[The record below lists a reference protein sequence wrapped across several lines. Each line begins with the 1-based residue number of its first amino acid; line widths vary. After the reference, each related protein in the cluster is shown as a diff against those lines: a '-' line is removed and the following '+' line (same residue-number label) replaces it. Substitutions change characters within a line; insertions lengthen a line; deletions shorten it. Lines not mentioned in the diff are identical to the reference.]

1 MSEMVMMPKSDAQ
14 AIWDKV
20 REKTG
25 VSGLLKSGE
34 IAPLIDTI
42 TGGGG
47 SEVKEIIP
55 ETDFSFVEAGGGIYA
70 YTVENTY
77 QLEEGKTYKI
87 SWDGEEYEFVWTL
100 YTLTV
105 MDGQVIPIGHAL
117 GNPYFF
123 NIYSGGA
130 TNFEDTGD
138 PFMIG
143 IASDNTFAILTN
155 ETNATHTVAVYEGST
170 GGNSDDVRY
179 VTFMSE
185 DGSTELLVKPVAVGD
200 DCANVIDRGLID
212 TPTKESTP
220 QYNYTFNGWA
230 LSAGGTADANALKS
244 VTEDR
249 VVYVAFK
256 PVLRYYTINYYDGET
271 LNKTES
277 LAYGSMPSHTI
288 EKKGYTLI
296 GWEPALTTVTGDAD
310 YYAQWQ
316 AGISFATASW
326 EEIAEVAENGT
337 ASEVFSVGDT
347 KIVNIKGTDVPFV
360 IAGFNHDDLADG
372 SGKAGISIVTKDVAP
387 IKITRLTGLHKNFTT
402 CVDDVFMQYLPES
415 LTKVIKPVLKEC
427 ESSLTAGIAETDTEY
442 VSFNLF
448 PISFYE
454 LGLWYSSAGI
464 GGKDSAYSV
473 LGTPYEFY
481 EDMGVGAPPNVT
493 NRTFKKAGTIAESS
507 YDKIHAVLRGV
518 VRSSR
523 TNPELMLVPS
533 NTISYEPSGNVNI
546 VDKNYYRPFGFC
558 I

>member
-47 SEVKEIIP
+47 SGVKEIIP

-77 QLEEGKTYKI
+77 QLEEGKTYKVL
-87 SWDGEEYEFVWTL
+87 WDGEEYEFVWNL
-100 YTLTV
+100 YTVTV
-105 MDGQVIPIGHAL
+105 LDGQVIPIGHAL

-155 ETNATHTVAVYEGST
+155 ETDSTHTVAVYEGST

-185 DGSTELLVKPVAVGD
+185 DGKTELLVKPVAVGD
-200 DCANVIDRGLID
+200 DCANVIDRGLIS

-220 QYNYTFNGWA
+220 QYNYTFTGWS
-230 LSAGGTADANALKS
+230 LTPNGTADANALKS

-249 VVYVAFK
+249 VVYEAFNSE
-256 PVLRYYTINYYDGET
+256 LRYYTINYYDGDT
-271 LNKTES
+271 LLKSES
-277 LAYGSMPSHTI
+277 LAYGSILTYTP
-288 EKKGYTLI
+288 EKSGYNFT
-296 GWEPALTTVTGDAD
+296 GWEPALTVVTGNAD
-310 YYAQWQ
+310 YYSQWQ
-316 AGISFATASW
+316 EGLTFANASW
-326 EEIAEVAENGT
+326 EKIAELSEAGT
-337 ASEVFSVGDT
+337 ASQYFALGDT
-347 KIVNIKGTDVPFV
+347 KSITWTHPNGVEMTTDFQIV
-360 IAGFNHDDLADG
+360 GFDHDDLADG
-372 SGKAGISIVTKDVAP
+372 TGKAGITLMSVPEVYIGGLSNNILGISGTNTWNASNLRNDVCAKIHEALPTNVKSI
-387 IKITRLTGLHKNFTT
+387 
-402 CVDDVFMQYLPES
+402 
-415 LTKVIKPVLKEC
+415 IKPVLKQHINNTLTKIITC
-427 ESSLTAGIAETDTEY
+427 EDNVWVPSAEEVDINGVNVNRTNNLLEGYLYEY
-442 VSFNLF
+442 F
-448 PISFYE
+448 
-454 LGLWYSSAGI
+454 
-464 GGKDSAYSV
+464 DSAEKLKKYPQTATGTVGTSVQTCVLSSKVYGQSSKYYVLYPYSNDCLQAV
-473 LGTPYEFY
+473 SYRAEYE
-481 EDMGVGAPPNVT
+481 T
-493 NRTFKKAGTIAESS
+493 NTVI
-507 YDKIHAVLRGV
+507 
-518 VRSSR
+518 
-523 TNPELMLVPS
+523 
-533 NTISYEPSGNVNI
+533 
-546 VDKNYYRPFGFC
+546 GFC